1 MTLPIKIII
10 QSVIQKISA
19 EGIGIYVIQSGEDN
33 RGTLYVKT
41 IGCVKT
47 MSGAFKIHTRAYDFH
62 TDDYIWEINT
72 YEDEQQ
78 CDNTLSNHASRDRDS
93 WTIEIETNTNPFK
106 DIF

>member
-19 EGIGIYVIQSGEDN
+19 QGIGIYVIQSGEDN
-33 RGTLYVKT
+33 RGALYVKT
-41 IGCVKT
+41 MGD
-47 MSGAFKIHTRAYDFH
+47 AFSIHTRAYDFH
-62 TDDYIWEINT
+62 IDNYIWEINT

-78 CDNTLSNHASRDRDS
+78 CDKALSNHASRDRDC